1 MAALTENIS
10 WSEIQAWC
18 TCRQKWY
25 WGYGR
30 KIVTKKIQEA
40 PSVGSCGHAAIAAY
54 RRGKDWKEAVD
65 NWLSSEIERRG
76 EMFDEEIE
84 AFQDMAEL
92 IRNIMPRYIEQYQ
105 VEDANFTTVKVEE
118 RFEVPVAGTKIKLIG
133 YWDELLMDRDG
144 FYWLRENKFPRQRFR
159 SEEDLELDGQ
169 VGTYQWA
176 ANRLGY
182 QIVGT
187 IFDQILAKLP
197 AIPKTNK
204 DGSLSRAK
212 VATDWTTYEKTVREN
227 GLDPVDYMEMQD
239 KLADLKFFDR
249 KYIYRP
255 PVEVKLFA
263 QDMRRRIW
271 DVRKTKKHIYRNE
284 SAINCGWC
292 SYRELC
298 LELVKGG
305 DIEEIIEMQYEPK
318 LSREEVELLNDRQ
331 NAS

>member
-1 MAALTENIS
+1 MSENIS
-10 WSEIQAWC
+10 WSEISAWC

-25 WGYGR
+25 WGYDR
-30 KIVTKKIQEA
+30 KITTKKLQRA

-54 RRGKDWKEAVD
+54 RRGEDWDRAIG
-65 NWLSSEIERRG
+65 NWLDSELDQQEA
-76 EMFDEEIE
+76 MFDEEME
-84 AFQDMAEL
+84 AYQEIVDL
-92 IRNIMPRYIEQYQ
+92 IRNIMPRYIDQYEK
-105 VEDANFTTVKVEE
+105 EDANFRTIKVEE
-118 RFEVPVAGTKIKLIG
+118 RFEVPVAGTSIKLIG

-144 FYWLRENKFPRQRFR
+144 FYWLRENKFPQQRFR

-169 VGTYQWA
+169 IGTYQWA

-182 QIVGT
+182 PIVGT
-187 IFDQILAKLP
+187 IFDQVLAKVP

-212 VATDWTTYEKTVREN
+212 VATDWATYERTARRN
-227 GLDPVDYMEMQD
+227 GLDPIDYMEMQE
-239 KLADLKFFDR
+239 KLADVRFFDR

-255 PVEVKLFA
+255 PIEVKLFA

-271 DVRKTKKHIYRNE
+271 DVRRKKRRHIYRNE
-284 SAINCGWC
+284 SSINCGWC

-305 DIEEIIEMQYEPK
+305 DIEEIIEMQYQPK
-318 LSREEVELLNDRQ
+318 LSREEVKLQ
-331 NAS
+331 NGRRNES